1 MASFEHSGDERRGDE
16 LHRVRHSLA
25 HVLAQAVLEM
35 RPGATLGF
43 GPPIQ
48 DGFYYDFI
56 LGEPLTDA
64 DFPEIERRMR
74 RIIKKGQ
81 RFYREDLPAAAA
93 LARIDE
99 MGEPYKR
106 EYGAE
111 LIEKH
116 GLTELSF
123 YRNGPFLDM
132 CEGPHVETTKDL
144 PRDAFKLRSV
154 AGAYWRG
161 DSDNV
166 MMTRIYAWAFA
177 DRDELDAHVARWREA
192 QARDHKKLGRELGI
206 FAIDNDVGR
215 GLPLWLPN
223 GTVIRDEL
231 EKLAKELEFKAG
243 YQRVATPHLARE
255 ALYFKS
261 GHLPYYAEDMYPAM
275 EVVEAVG
282 TPGDDAEQA
291 PAPTIDSNKPEADAG
306 DGRGQATV
314 PAIGAVGTDGGSA
327 PVTGDGGD
335 ASAAFSGDGPSAVA
349 AAVVKEA
356 YRLRPMNCPH
366 HHRVFASSPR
376 SYRDLPL
383 RLAEYG
389 HVYRWEDSGAV
400 GGLLRVRGMCMNDAH
415 IYCTE
420 AQIKDEFKAV
430 MRLYQQAYQVL
441 GLNDYVVRLSRCDPE
456 DPKGQEKYVDN
467 PDAWSR
473 CEAVL
478 EEVLREMGVHYVD
491 GVGEAAF
498 YGPKIDIQFTTVT
511 GREESLSTVQLDF
524 SQPETLGL
532 RYVGA
537 DGEPHTPYCIH
548 RAPLSTHE
556 RMVAFLL
563 EHYGGAFP
571 TWLAPVQVQV
581 ITVSERFDGYAEEI
595 VAALRERLVRVELT
609 PSSETVSKKI
619 RQGVTMKIPNLV
631 IVGEREQAERTVTLR
646 RYGNKTQHSLSL
658 DAFQAAV
665 LKTIESRA
673 SEFLLP
679 D

>member
-1 MASFEHSGDERRGDE
+1 MASLERSGDERRDGE

-35 RPGATLGF
+35 RPGSKLGF
-43 GPPIQ
+43 GPPIK

-56 LGEPLTDA
+56 LSEPVTEA

-93 LARIDE
+93 LRRIDE
-99 MGEPYKR
+99 MGEPHKR

-111 LIEKH
+111 LLEKH
-116 GLTELSF
+116 GLQELSF

-132 CEGPHVETTKDL
+132 CEGPHVETTKEI

-177 DRDELDAHVARWREA
+177 DKEALDAQVVRWEEA

-206 FAIDNDVGR
+206 FAIDNEVGR

-223 GTVIRDEL
+223 GTVVRDEL

-243 YQRVATPHLARE
+243 YQRVATPQLARE

-261 GHLPYYAEDMYPAM
+261 GHLPYYADDMYPAM
-275 EVVEAVG
+275 QVVEQAVDVSPPAAVG
-282 TPGDDAEQA
+282 PNSGSNDAAERARAEQA
-291 PAPTIDSNKPEADAG
+291 GSGGASFELEADA
-306 DGRGQATV
+306 RQTLRV
-314 PAIGAVGTDGGSA
+314 ESKLQLR
-327 PVTGDGGD
+327 D
-335 ASAAFSGDGPSAVA
+335 AAN
-349 AAVVKEA
+349 VKDA

-376 SYRDLPL
+376 SYRELPL

-389 HVYRWEDSGAV
+389 HVYRWEESGAV

-420 AQIKDEFKAV
+420 AQIKEEFKAV
-430 MRLYQQAYQVL
+430 MRLYQRAYEVL
-441 GLNDYVVRLSRCDPE
+441 GLHGYAVRLSRWDPE
-456 DPKGQEKYVDN
+456 DPKGREKYVDN
-467 PDAWSR
+467 PDAWTRS
-473 CEAVL
+473 EAIL
-478 EEVLREMGVHYVD
+478 AEVLREMGVNYVD
-491 GVGEAAF
+491 GLGEAAF

-524 SQPETLGL
+524 SQPESLGL

-537 DGEPHTPYCIH
+537 DGELHTPYCIH

-581 ITVSERFDGYAEEI
+581 ITVSERFDGYADKI
-595 VAALRERLVRVELT
+595 VSALRERMVRAERA
-609 PSSETVSKKI
+609 PSSDTVAKKI
-619 RQGVTMKIPNLV
+619 RQGVTMKIPNLLV
-631 IVGEREQAERTVTLR
+631 VGEREAAEGKVTLR
-646 RYGNKTQHSLSL
+646 RYGQKAQHTLSL
-658 DAFQAAV
+658 AAFQAA
-665 LKTIESRA
+665 LLQTIDSRA
-673 SEFLLP
+673 LNFLLP
-679 D
+679 E